1 MTTTVAADRNPS
13 NTCISDGF
21 TTRRIVTR
29 QTHVFLMV
37 LLLDGSVVRR
47 WLP

>member
-21 TTRRIVTR
+21 TTRRIRHSTMA
-29 QTHVFLMV
+29 TIEMIFLM
-37 LLLDGSVVRR
+37 LSNNSRED
-47 WLP
+47 